1 MRALILIVLVTVP
14 LIITPGLLAYFDIT
28 PKLAVLYLGLSL
40 LLLFH
45 ARNLANARALVATR
59 ACRLFV
65 GLMLVAWLS
74 AALSTALAGD
84 RTLAV
89 FGSNWRRLGLISYTA
104 ILLFAFL
111 TAAWAAAERR
121 NLILLLRAIAIAGML
136 AGGYGIAQYFR
147 FDPLLPVS
155 SYLAGQGPSTIVRP
169 PGTLG
174 HADYFAAWLTMV
186 VFASLALARIDENA
200 WARRAGVTAAV
211 VGMVAIVLSGT
222 RGALLG
228 TAAGCGYLLFRIRP
242 VPTRRSIALAAGIA
256 CLCIAFVLS
265 PSGMLLRS
273 RFRWSIAD
281 LKGGARLIL
290 WRDSARLGLERP
302 LFGFGP
308 DTFVAEFPRAQS
320 LELAQ
325 AYPDFYHESPHNAL
339 VDEFVG
345 QGALG
350 VAVFAGLVLLGM
362 YAAQRSSSP
371 AAAPLGGGLIAAF
384 VAHQFIVF
392 VGATALY
399 FFVVV
404 AMLVA
409 LIRDIPAP
417 LRSRLGPTDP
427 LPSRDRE
434 GAGLPWLTPV
444 EVTLAVALA
453 FTASRIL
460 AFDHAFASAMR
471 FASSGQVREAAAEY
485 RRALAWQLPGHG
497 ADLAY
502 SRTVASLATALPP
515 GDTRAAA
522 LSEAIQ
528 SGRRAVNT
536 SDDSH
541 NAWYH
546 LATLLAQEDD
556 AAGVERCLRQAI
568 AVAPEWFKPHWALA
582 RVLELSG
589 RSREALAEA
598 ADAVSKDGG
607 KDQEVVET
615 WRRIRRQSP

>member
-1 MRALILIVLVTVP
+1 MRGVILIVLVTVP

-45 ARNLANARALVATR
+45 ARNLANARALVATG
-59 ACRLFV
+59 AGHLFG
-65 GLMLVAWLS
+65 GLLLAAWLS
-74 AALSTALAGD
+74 AALSTGLAAD
-84 RTLAV
+84 RTLAL

-104 ILLFAFL
+104 ILLFTFL
-111 TAAWAAAERR
+111 TAAWIAAERR
-121 NLILLLRAIAIAGML
+121 NLTLLLRAIAIAGIL

-174 HADYFAAWLTMV
+174 HADYFAAWLAMA
-186 VFASLALARIDENA
+186 VFASLAGARVDESA

-242 VPTRRSIALAAGIA
+242 VPSRRSIALAAGVT

-265 PSGMLLRS
+265 PAGMLLRS

-281 LKGGARLIL
+281 LKGGARLLL
-290 WRDSARLGLERP
+290 WRDSARLGLQRP
-302 LFGFGP
+302 LFGFGA

-320 LELAQ
+320 LQLAQ
-325 AYPDFYHESPHNAL
+325 AYPDFYHESPHNEL
-339 VDEFVG
+339 LDEFVG
-345 QGALG
+345 QGTFG

-362 YAAQRSSSP
+362 YAAHRSPSP
-371 AAAPLGGGLIAAF
+371 PAAPLGAGLIAAL

-392 VGATALY
+392 VAATALY

-409 LIRDIPAP
+409 SNRDISAP
-417 LRSRLGPTDP
+417 LQSRLGAA
-427 LPSRDRE
+427 LPSRDRK
-434 GAGLPWLTPV
+434 GAGLPWHIPI
-444 EVTLAVALA
+444 EVTLAAALA
-453 FTASRIL
+453 FTAIRMLVS
-460 AFDHAFASAMR
+460 DHAFASALR
-471 FASSGQVREAAAEY
+471 FTTSGQVRGAAGEY
-485 RRALAWQLPGHG
+485 RRAVAWQLPGHS

-502 SRTVASLATALPP
+502 SRTMASLAAALPS
-515 GDTRAAA
+515 GDTRTAA
-522 LSEAIQ
+522 LSEAIE

-589 RSREALAEA
+589 RPREALAEA
-598 ADAVSKDGG
+598 AEAVSKDGG